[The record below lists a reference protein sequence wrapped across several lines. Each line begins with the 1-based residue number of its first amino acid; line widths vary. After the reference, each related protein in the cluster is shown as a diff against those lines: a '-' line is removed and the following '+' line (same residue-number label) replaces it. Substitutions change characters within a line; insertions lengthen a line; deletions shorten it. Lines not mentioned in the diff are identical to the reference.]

1 MWASVV
7 SRDEAAG
14 SPAAPRRRP
23 RRVPVARRNLLAE
36 KTRLLMSV
44 GGVAFAV
51 LLILLV
57 ASLYRGWSAAGG
69 LFEELPGDVWLA
81 QAGTSDPLRTTS
93 FLPADALDEVASLPG
108 VRTVVPVYA
117 RRVALRL
124 PKADLNVYFLSLAV
138 PSRDAWPPGAR
149 RFLPRPGSIV
159 VDRVFAKEAGLA
171 VGDSVDVLGRPLLV
185 ERIDPGGNPLFEIA
199 FMNGDDA
206 RELLALDPYVSFFLI
221 AAEPGVDAADVGRAA
236 VAAVP
241 GSEAHTAGDFANA
254 TRDLVNQG
262 FLPVVGALVGIG
274 FAIGGAVIALTIYTA
289 TIEKARDFGVLKA
302 IGADDRF
309 VYRIV
314 VQQSLG
320 VGAAGA
326 ALGIAA
332 SSLAATLI
340 RREVPEFVTDLRP
353 LDAAGV
359 FVIALLVS
367 AVAAVV
373 PARRISRIDPAMVF
387 RA

>member
-1 MWASVV
+1 
-7 SRDEAAG
+7 
-14 SPAAPRRRP
+14 
-23 RRVPVARRNLLAE
+23 
-36 KTRLLMSV
+36 MSV

-57 ASLYRGWSAAGG
+57 VSLYRGWSAAGG
-69 LFEELPGDVWLA
+69 LFGEIPGDIWLA
-81 QAGTSDPLRTTS
+81 QAGTSDPLRTS
-93 FLPADALDEVASLPG
+93 SHLPAAAQGKVSELPG
-108 VRTVVPVYA
+108 VRGVVPVYA
-117 RRVALRL
+117 RRIALRAGN
-124 PKADLNVYFLSLAV
+124 ADLNVYFLSLAV
-138 PSRDAWPPGAR
+138 PSREAWPADAQ

-159 VDRVFAKEAGLA
+159 VNRVFADEAGVG
-171 VGDSVDVLGRPLLV
+171 VGDAIDVLGRRLIV
-185 ERIDPGGNPLFEIA
+185 ERIEPGGNPLFEIT

-206 RELLALDPYVSFFLI
+206 RDLLALDRYVSYFVIALEPGAD
-221 AAEPGVDAADVGRAA
+221 AAEVARAA
-236 VAAVP
+236 AAAVT
-241 GSEAHTAGDFANA
+241 GSEAHTADDFANA

-274 FAIGGAVIALTIYTA
+274 FAIGGAVIALTIYAA
-289 TIEKARDFGVLKA
+289 TVEKARDFGVLKA

-326 ALGIAA
+326 LLGIAA

-340 RREVPEFVTDLRP
+340 RRDVPEFVTNLEP

-373 PARRISRIDPAMVF
+373 PVRRISRIDPAMVF